1 MADYCTGAAFLCE
14 KVKLTIVGRL
24 ARHVSQPIVFFLKAR
39 AFKKSRTHDRYT
51 CRALKALHARP
62 FVQWTVETLAREV
75 GLSRSALVRR
85 FHRLLGMSPYLSK
98 WRLHLAAQALRE
110 DRENIAAIAEQV
122 GYGSEEA
129 FGRAFTRCFGSSPAA
144 WRKSQA

>member
-1 MADYCTGAAFLCE
+1 
-14 KVKLTIVGRL
+14 
-24 ARHVSQPIVFFLKAR
+24 VSQPIVFFLKAR

-85 FHRLLGMSPYLSK
+85 FHRLLGMSPIRYLSK